1 MYMESKLTIDGFG
14 TKWWKLPNGDF
25 HKEDKPAIET
35 VSGNKTWCVNGLR
48 HREDDPAIEW
58 NNGEKYW
65 YLNGVEYTER
75 EYRCKMR
82 SIKLKL
88 LL

>member
-1 MYMESKLTIDGFG
+1 MTPKMTIDKFG
-14 TKWWKLPNGDF
+14 TKHWKLPNGTL
-25 HKEDKPAIET
+25 HREGIPTLIWY
-35 VSGNKTWCVNGLR
+35 NCVR

>member
-1 MYMESKLTIDGFG
+1 MESKLTIDGDG
-14 TKWWKLPNGDF
+14 TKRWLLPNGL
-25 HKEDKPAIET
+25 
-35 VSGNKTWCVNGLR
+35 G
-48 HREDDPAIEW
+48 HRGDGPAIEW